1 MKKCRIAFYLIS
13 AILVFFSIESFSQT
27 GKLPPFQ
34 MLRADG
40 RLFKAQEL
48 PIGKPVVII
57 YFSPDCEECQK
68 LTEELVSKIE
78 EYWKA
83 SVAMVTYLPVNT
95 LHDYILKYKLNIY
108 PNIFV
113 GTEGNTFF
121 LRAYYKIQ
129 RFPFIALYNKDGDL
143 IKAYYNETNLG
154 NVTKRL
160 KDL

>member
-1 MKKCRIAFYLIS
+1 MKNCNIAGCLITVLL
-13 AILVFFSIESFSQT
+13 ILTSFDSYSQT
-27 GKLPPFQ
+27 SKLPPFQ

-48 PIGKPVVII
+48 PIGKPIVLI
-57 YFSPDCEECQK
+57 YFSPECEECQK

-78 EYWKA
+78 DYWKA

-95 LHDYILKYKLNIY
+95 LPDFISKYKLNIY

-113 GTEGNTFF
+113 GTEGNAFF
-121 LRAYYKIQ
+121 LREYYRIQ

-143 IKAYYNETNLG
+143 IKVFYNETNLT

-160 KDL
+160 KEL